1 MGAEDLVIVA
11 IPAIILIILIFKYFQ
26 DLCNNRNN
34 REEHQQL
41 TQNQVSPN
49 ENLIEEIVIDNSV
62 HFKDK
67 DECSICFLTM
77 KSKESSKL
85 RVLTCKHVFHA
96 KCIEEWN
103 KINNTCP
110 ICRT

>member
-11 IPAIILIILIFKYFQ
+11 IPAIILIILVFKYFQ

-49 ENLIEEIVIDNSV
+49 ENLIEEIVIDNL
-62 HFKDK
+62 
-67 DECSICFLTM
+67 DECCICLERM
-77 KSKESSKL
+77 KTKNRTTLK
-85 RVLTCKHVFHA
+85 VLTCKHVFHT